1 MKEEMKKSVETEE
14 NTNPFP
20 IDPDLDI
27 CIDPAAKKDGKVSD
41 CELAQEVETINPDP
55 NSLDRG

>member
-1 MKEEMKKSVETEE
+1 MKEETRKSVETAE

-20 IDPDLDI
+20 IAPDVDVL
-27 CIDPAAKKDGKVSD
+27 IDPVEAKDGKVSD
-41 CELAQEVETINPDP
+41 CELAQEVEMINPDP